1 MRRIGPVDTI
11 WLNMDRPNN
20 LMVIDSL
27 TFLDEP
33 VGWDRLQAVLRE
45 RLLGR
50 FPVFRQRPVEPTVPW
65 GLPHWEDDPEFALER
80 HVRRVR
86 LPAPG
91 DDEALR
97 RYVEGHLGRPLDRS
111 RPLWEATLIEGYGS
125 GAVIFCRFHHAI
137 SDGIALTHVLMSLT
151 DASPDPER
159 EAGTNAADT
168 AGTRPAGLLG
178 SAVRAVSAAR
188 GLAGS
193 VISDASSLVTGLPRW
208 AGPAGVGDA
217 LVQGWRGVGVLN
229 KLLLDGN
236 PATSLGG
243 QPGVD
248 KTVVWSR
255 PLPLADVKHA
265 GRLAGATVNDVLVSA
280 LAGAIWTYL
289 VDHDGAATDLT
300 TMVPVNLRPLDGTL
314 PSELGNRFAL
324 VLLKLPSGVSAP
336 LARLAE
342 TKRRMDTIKHSPES
356 AMAFG
361 LITAIGRTVKDVE
374 RVLVDFFAGKA
385 IGVTTNVAGPSAP
398 RYLAGAKIAGM
409 LAWAPSSGRQTLT
422 VCIVTY
428 NDTVRV
434 GFKVD
439 AEVVR
444 DPEKLVGAFEAHV
457 DTLTCM
463 ARAA

>member
-27 TFLDEP
+27 VFLDEP
-33 VGWDRLQAVLRE
+33 VDWHRLQVVLRE

-50 FPVFRQRPVEPTVPW
+50 FPVFRQRPAAPSVPW
-65 GLPHWEDDPEFALER
+65 GMPYWEDDPEFMLDR
-80 HVRRVR
+80 HISRTR

-97 RYVEGHLGRPLDRS
+97 SYVEGHLGRPLDRS
-111 RPLWEATLIEGYGS
+111 HPLWQATLVEGYGT

-151 DASPDPER
+151 DPTADDGR
-159 EAGTNAADT
+159 ADT
-168 AGTRPAGLLG
+168 TDSSDRPVTPPRGLLAP
-178 SAVRAVSAAR
+178 AVRALDAAR
-188 GLAGS
+188 GAAGS
-193 VISDASSLVTGLPRW
+193 VISDASSVVTGVSRLVSPGR
-208 AGPAGVGDA
+208 VGDT
-217 LVQGWRGVGVLN
+217 LVQGWRAAGVVN
-229 KLLLDGN
+229 KLLLGSN
-236 PATSLGG
+236 PVTSLGG
-243 QPGVD
+243 EPGVD
-248 KTVVWSR
+248 KTAVWSR
-255 PLPLADVKHA
+255 PLPLADVKHV

-300 TMVPVNLRPLDGTL
+300 TMVPVNLRPLDGEL
-314 PSELGNRFAL
+314 PSDLGNRFAL

-342 TKRRMDTIKHSPES
+342 TKRRMDAIKHSPES

-361 LITAIGRTVKDVE
+361 LIATIGRTVKDVE
-374 RVLVDFFAGKA
+374 RVLVNFFSGKA
-385 IGVTTNVAGPSAP
+385 IGVTTNVAGPTAP
-398 RYLAGAKIAGM
+398 RYLAGARIAGM

-439 AEVVR
+439 TATVR
-444 DPEKLVGAFEAHV
+444 DPEKLVGAFEAHIE
-457 DTLTCM
+457 TLTCI
-463 ARAA
+463 ARAT